1 MRMKKKLTTILQ
13 YVFFLGLGIF
23 LVWWSVKDIDD
34 EKWSQIR
41 ASLRNARFILVI
53 PVFLILLG
61 SHFVRALRW
70 RLLMEPLGY
79 RPAILNTFFAVLIGY
94 LTNQAVPRLG
104 EVLKCTVL
112 ARYEKIPADKLVGT
126 IILERIIDAVTLLL
140 IFGITLLIQ
149 PGLYSELLAHVFN
162 KTGED
167 HGKDTPLY
175 VFALIAIGV
184 VVLLVGAWM
193 VFRKKT
199 FADLTRIFRNIA
211 GRIWQGLTAIQHLR
225 KRGRFMLLTVLLW
238 SLYLSGGY
246 VGFYALQETEQY
258 GVKEAFTVLSAGSIG
273 MIIPTPGG
281 IGAYAYLIE
290 RTMQLYGL
298 KQSIAVAFGWLLW
311 LSQTVV
317 ILIGG
322 LVSFILLPWYNKK
335 IRMPQPD
342 PVVPAGDTTLN
353 NRPA

>member
-1 MRMKKKLTTILQ
+1 MKRKLTTILQ

-23 LVWWSVKDIDD
+23 LVWWSVKDIDQ

-41 ASLRNARFILVI
+41 TSLRKARF
-53 PVFLILLG
+53 FLIAPIFIILLS

-70 RLLMEPLGY
+70 RLLIQSLGY
-79 RPAILNTFFAVLIGY
+79 SPSRLNTYFAVLIGY

-112 ARYEKIPADKLVGT
+112 ARYEKIPADKLIGT
-126 IILERIIDAVTLLL
+126 IILERLIDAISLLLVFGVTLA
-140 IFGITLLIQ
+140 IQ
-149 PGLYSELLAHVFN
+149 PGLYGQLVEHVFN
-162 KTGED
+162 KTGAE
-167 HGKDTPLY
+167 KEKAVPAY
-175 VFALIAIGV
+175 VFVLIVVVLIAISIALWMIIKKKSFRDLLRGV
-184 VVLLVGAWM
+184 
-193 VFRKKT
+193 
-199 FADLTRIFRNIA
+199 RNIA
-211 GRIWQGLTAIQHLR
+211 GRVWQGLTAIRHLK
-225 KRGRFMLLTVLLW
+225 KRGQFILLTVLLW
-238 SLYLSGGY
+238 GLYLAGGY

-258 GVKEAFTVLSAGSIG
+258 GIKEAFTVLSAGSVG

-290 RTMQLYGL
+290 STMQLYGL

-335 IRMPQPD
+335 YRSTKMLSPTS
-342 PVVPAGDTTLN
+342 VL
-353 NRPA
+353 